1 MLSTIGVAATLFAA
15 TNIDDVFVLLGFFG
29 HRQFR
34 PYQVVI
40 GQCLGFAV
48 LVAVSLVASLV
59 SLVFAPVYVGL
70 LGFLPILIGFKKLHD
85 LWRGSDD
92 DEASAPKPG
101 LGNVLA
107 VATVT
112 VANGGDNIGIYT
124 PAFATSS
131 KAEIGVTLM
140 VFAMGVAVWLMFAH
154 WLVNHPALG
163 APIRRYGHW
172 LVPFALIA
180 IGAFIIYD
188 AGSLALLHVSSRP
201 AIGI

>member
-1 MLSTIGVAATLFAA
+1 MLSTIGVAVTLFAA
-15 TNIDDVFVLLGFFG
+15 TNIDDIFVLLGFFG
-29 HRQFR
+29 HRQFHAH
-34 PYQVVI
+34 QVVI
-40 GQCLGFAV
+40 GQCLGFAL

-59 SLVFAPVYVGL
+59 SLVVAPAYVGL
-70 LGFLPILIGFKKLHD
+70 LGFLPILLGLKKLHD
-85 LWRGSDD
+85 LWHGSDD
-92 DEASAPKPG
+92 DEAGAPKPG
-101 LGNVLA
+101 FGNVLA

-112 VANGGDNIGIYT
+112 AANGGDNIGIYT

-140 VFAMGVAVWLMFAH
+140 VFAIGVAVWLVFAH

-180 IGAFIIYD
+180 IGAFIVHD
-188 AGSLALLHVSSRP
+188 AGSLKLLH
-201 AIGI
+201 I